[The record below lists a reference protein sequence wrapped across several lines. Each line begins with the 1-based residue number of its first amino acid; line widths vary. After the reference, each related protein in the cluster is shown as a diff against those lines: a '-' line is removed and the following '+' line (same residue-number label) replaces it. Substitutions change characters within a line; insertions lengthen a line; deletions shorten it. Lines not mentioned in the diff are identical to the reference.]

1 MENITETFI
10 KELLYTKLL
19 FRLEISDTY
28 RIEFEPIEA
37 SLARIEEIIARN
49 IKRLKSLQLEDNES
63 RALNEWINTENI
75 IKEIVDRIPLVVT
88 HYKELNEKE
97 LVLEKDILEQLANGV
112 VSIVE
117 DGSKYYTNLTVFS
130 YCDFDQSYEL
140 IIEFIEYFRSKY
152 KNDPNFDTAMNNFI
166 TINKDTNCVG
176 YYFSRTSYYET
187 LPALFWIE
195 KFVRTTNFDTSL
207 VDSEL
212 KKLQGFIKSEYDEA
226 SKIQKNS
233 KDFFDER
240 MYDIKQEFTKL
251 NDNVIAA
258 EKRLKDLEEAYK
270 EKLKLEAPE
279 ELWNS
284 RAADQESSIFIWGAL
299 TIVTI
304 IGLIILL
311 SQYLIPSIVQG
322 LPNGN
327 YWINPTSMM
336 LLVTA
341 FMIYI
346 IKVEIKF
353 WTSSWHL
360 KKVYQQKAALT
371 RFYLA
376 LIADG
381 KEINGEE
388 RLLIM
393 KALFG
398 EVNTGLV
405 SNSEKSDLDVVINSI
420 LKK

>member
-1 MENITETFI
+1 MENITEASLEKLVNDKWLF
-10 KELLYTKLL
+10 KVSVPEVYT
-19 FRLEISDTY
+19 INM
-28 RIEFEPIEA
+28 EPVEG
-37 SLARIEEIIARN
+37 SLARIEEIVKRN
-49 IKRLKSLQLEDNES
+49 ISQLQSLDLESNEV
-63 RALNEWINTENI
+63 RFLDEWCNAWNTITDFSNRIGKLIEQAEENNNLESI
-75 IKEIVDRIPLVVT
+75 TLENLLV
-88 HYKELNEKE
+88 K
-97 LVLEKDILEQLANGV
+97 LANDTPNTV
-112 VSIVE
+112 I
-117 DGSKYYTNLTVFS
+117 DGDKYITSLNINS
-130 YCDFDQSYEL
+130 CCDSDQSYTL
-140 IIEFIEYFRSKY
+140 IVEFIKAFRKKY
-152 KNDPNFDTAMNNFI
+152 KNDRYFDSTIRNFI
-166 TINKDTNCVG
+166 YINRDNDYIGQFFSSTE
-176 YYFSRTSYYET
+176 YYKTF
-187 LPALFWIE
+187 PAQFWLEQFI
-195 KFVRTTNFDTSL
+195 KSIKVDTSL
-207 VDSEL
+207 VNQEL
-212 KKLQGFIKSEYDEA
+212 NQLRETIKSVHAEA
-226 SKIQKNS
+226 LKIQKNS
-233 KDFFDER
+233 NSYFDE
-240 MYDIKQEFTKL
+240 KL
-251 NDNVIAA
+251 DDFEATLDGLHENISRGK
-258 EKRLKDLEEAYK
+258 KRLEDLESAYK

-284 RAADQESSIFIWGAL
+284 RATDQESSIFIWGAL

-371 RFYLA
+371 RFYQA

-381 KEINGEE
+381 EELNGEE

>member
-1 MENITETFI
+1 MLENKIKEI
-10 KELLYTKLL
+10 INNISSVVDYYKEYDEKYLVPEKELLE
-19 FRLEISDTY
+19 RL
-28 RIEFEPIEA
+28 
-37 SLARIEEIIARN
+37 
-49 IKRLKSLQLEDNES
+49 
-63 RALNEWINTENI
+63 
-75 IKEIVDRIPLVVT
+75 V
-88 HYKELNEKE
+88 
-97 LVLEKDILEQLANGV
+97 NGV
-112 VSIVE
+112 GSIVE
-117 DGSKYYTNLTVFS
+117 DGSNYYISLTVSS
-130 YCDFDQSYEL
+130 YCDLDQSYEL
-140 IIEFIEYFRSKY
+140 IIAFIGFFRDNY
-152 KNDPNFDTAMNNFI
+152 KNDSYLETAVNNFI
-166 TINKDTNCVG
+166 TINKDKNCVG
-176 YYFSRTSYYET
+176 DYFSRLNYYEN
-187 LPALFWIE
+187 LPALFWME
-195 KFVRTTNFDTSL
+195 QFFKTTNFDTSS
-207 VDSEL
+207 VEAEL
-212 KKLQGFIKSEYDEA
+212 QRLQGFIKSEHDEA

-233 KDFFDER
+233 KNFFDESID
-240 MYDIKQEFTKL
+240 DIKQKFSKL
-251 NDNVIAA
+251 NDNVIEA

-284 RAADQESSIFIWGAL
+284 RATDQESSIFTWGAL

-311 SQYLIPSIVQG
+311 SQYLIPSILQG
-322 LPNGN
+322 IPSGS

-371 RFYLA
+371 RFYQA

-381 KEINGEE
+381 KDINEEE

-393 KALFG
+393 KALFS